1 MPPILDMALALDIN
15 GSVQITA
22 VAMPLF
28 SNSMASCTL
37 HDEQDPQSPDAVI
50 TASHLSASSSSIS
63 FGAGREALPLFMATT
78 PPNW

>member
-1 MPPILDMALALDIN
+1 MPPSLDIALALEMN
-15 GSVQITA
+15 GSVHMATA
-22 VAMPLF
+22 GTPLF
-28 SNSMASCTL
+28 SISIASCTL